1 MNLIIYFYY
10 CLYLFIVL
18 LGSTRKGPISLQGYL
33 QQVSELIQN
42 KKSKFFR
49 TNMRTK
55 DQTWSVVVFNTEL
68 RQEFI
73 NMEKNK

>member
-18 LGSTRKGPISLQGYL
+18 LGSTRKGQISLQGYL

-42 KKSKFFR
+42 KKCQFFR
-49 TNMRTK
+49 TNMRIK
-55 DQTWSVVVFNTEL
+55 DQTLVVMVFNTGL